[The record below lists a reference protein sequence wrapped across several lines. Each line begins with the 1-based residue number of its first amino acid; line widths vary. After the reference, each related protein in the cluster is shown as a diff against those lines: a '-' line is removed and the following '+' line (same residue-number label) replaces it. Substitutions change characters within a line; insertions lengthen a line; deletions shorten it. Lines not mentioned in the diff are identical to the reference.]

1 MDVEKVFSEES
12 VKVNI
17 VLNKKLEDNK
27 LRASTEG
34 LSEAE
39 SANIKMQKAFYGN
52 EKDHNTF
59 PPTYIYNNTPAIK
72 VTGDEN

>member
-1 MDVEKVFSEES
+1 MDDEKVFSEES

-17 VLNKKLEDNK
+17 ELNKKLEDIK
-27 LRASTEG
+27 VRASTDG

-39 SANIKMQKAFYGN
+39 SANIKLQEAFYGN
-52 EKDHNTF
+52 DEDPHTF

-72 VTGDEN
+72 VTGDED